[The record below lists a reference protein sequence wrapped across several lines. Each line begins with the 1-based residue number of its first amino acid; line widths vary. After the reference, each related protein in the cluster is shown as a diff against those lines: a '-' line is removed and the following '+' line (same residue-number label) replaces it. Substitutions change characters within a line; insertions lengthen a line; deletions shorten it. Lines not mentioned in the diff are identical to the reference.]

1 MDLLLL
7 LLIPLVSAL
16 ALPLLPG
23 PSTWVKRGAL
33 GAALLQLATAG
44 WLWRHPPLEL
54 SLGWLPRLGLQF
66 DLGLDG
72 LSLPLVLLTALL
84 TAMAVLAAPDDQHRP
99 RLFFAL
105 LLATNLG
112 LIGSFLARNALL
124 FVLAY
129 ELILIP
135 TTLLVAIWGG
145 GRRAG
150 AAIRFLLYGALSGI
164 TLLAAVLAFG
174 WLNPGGLD
182 FSYTALAAHDLS
194 PVQQRWLLALVLLA
208 FGLKLPVV
216 PLHGWQPLTYSQA
229 PTPVAMLLSG
239 AVSKLGA
246 YGLLRFG
253 VGFLPEA
260 WSAWAP
266 WIAAFGAISAIYGA
280 LNAIVQLDM
289 RRLVA
294 YSSLGHMG
302 FLLLALA
309 AATPLSL
316 QGVVAQMLAHGLI
329 IALLFCLVGLI
340 EARTGTTAIPELSGL
355 LNPQRGLPFTL
366 GLLLVALMAAAGV
379 PGLAGFVAELLVF
392 EGSWVV
398 FPVPTLV
405 CLVSSGLT
413 AVYAVRLFNRVG
425 FGRLDNDRADWISS
439 HWSERAP
446 ALVLTALVV
455 VTGLWPVAL
464 TGFSEASTAELALR
478 SSAAVGVTAQ
488 APTSTIATAL
498 SRPTAFSNAMA
509 LRSATA
515 VSGAAVSGA
524 SAATST
530 AANSASAEIPA

>member
-1 MDLLLL
+1 MTLLLL
-7 LLIPLVSAL
+7 LLLPLL
-16 ALPLLPG
+16 AGVLLPLLPAQ
-23 PSTWVKRGAL
+23 SAWVRRGAL
-33 GAALLQLATAG
+33 ISALLQLAVG
-44 WLWRHPPLEL
+44 FWLWAHPPGEL
-54 SLGWLPRLGLQF
+54 SLSWLPRLGLQL

-84 TAMAVLAAPDDQHRP
+84 TAMAVLATPDAQIRP
-99 RLFFAL
+99 RLFFPL

-112 LIGSFLARNALL
+112 LTGSFLARNALL

-145 GRRAG
+145 ERRAG
-150 AAIRFLLYGALSGI
+150 AAIRFLIYGAVSGI
-164 TLLAAVLAFG
+164 ALLAAVLAFG
-174 WLNPGGLD
+174 WLNPNGLD
-182 FSYTALAAHDLS
+182 FSYAGLADLTLT
-194 PVQQRWLLALVLLA
+194 PTQQRWILALVLLA

-253 VGFLPEA
+253 VGFLPDA
-260 WSAWAP
+260 WTAWAP
-266 WIAAFGAISAIYGA
+266 WIAAVGAISAIYGA
-280 LNAIVQLDM
+280 LNAIAQLDM

-316 QGVVAQMLAHGLI
+316 QGVVAQMLAHGMI

-366 GLLLVALMAAAGV
+366 GLMLVALMAAAGV

-392 EGSWVV
+392 EGSWVA
-398 FPVPTLV
+398 FPIPTLV
-405 CLVSSGLT
+405 CLLASGLT

-425 FGRLDNDRADWISS
+425 FGRLDNERADWISTR
-439 HWSERAP
+439 WSERAP
-446 ALVLTALVV
+446 ALVLTGLVV
-455 VTGLWPVAL
+455 LAGLWPTAI
-464 TGFSEASTAELALR
+464 TGFSETATAPLALR
-478 SSAAVGVTAQ
+478 SSEAVTVIAITPGSLPTTA
-488 APTSTIATAL
+488 IATAI
-498 SRPTAFSNAMA
+498 
-509 LRSATA
+509 ATA
-515 VSGAAVSGA
+515 NAAEL
-524 SAATST
+524 SA
-530 AANSASAEIPA
+530 